1 MEDVEMGATIDTMV
15 TGMDIWVVELV
26 SGVHTNQ

>member
-1 MEDVEMGATIDTMV
+1 MEDMEVRATVDAMV
-15 TGMDIWVVELV
+15 GGMYIWVVELV